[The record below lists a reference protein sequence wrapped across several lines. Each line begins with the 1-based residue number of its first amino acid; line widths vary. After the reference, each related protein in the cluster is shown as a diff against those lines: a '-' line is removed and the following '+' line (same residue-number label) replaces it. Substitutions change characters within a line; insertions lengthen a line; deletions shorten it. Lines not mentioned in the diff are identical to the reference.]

1 MFDAVRKHQRLML
14 GLILLLILPAFVFFG
29 VSGYDQMM
37 GGGDEVAVVEGTK
50 IPRQAFEEAHRQQV
64 ERLQEMLGGQVDVKL
79 FDSPAARAQTLEGLI
94 TQQAVLAE
102 ARSKHIAVPPS
113 EVQKA
118 ILGIEGLTGPDGK
131 FDFSRYQTL
140 LAQQNMTPA
149 MFEARI
155 AQDLTLQ
162 QLGNSVQRSVIVPKF
177 VVDHIF
183 RLQESQRTVRTRV
196 IDPKDF
202 ESGVRPSDEQIAKYY
217 EDNAAAFQVPESV
230 DVEFVVLDRNQL
242 ASTAKIGDNELK
254 AFYDSNKAQFT
265 DPEQRRAS
273 HILIAVP
280 ADADQG
286 AKTKARE
293 KAEGVLAQVKA
304 APEKFEELAKTN
316 SEDTGSAEQGGDLGF
331 FARDMMVKPFSD
343 AAFGMKEG
351 EVSGLVQSEY
361 GFHIIKVT
369 GVKGSGEKPFEEVRP
384 ELESMV
390 RQQQAA
396 TRYTESA
403 ESFTNT
409 VYEQSDSLQPAAA
422 KYSLELKKAQGVSRN
437 PGASLPPDSPLR
449 NPRLLGMLFSD
460 EAIRDRRNTEAM
472 EVAPGVLV
480 SARVVQ
486 HHPEKRRAL
495 EEVKDEIKAR
505 VIAAEAARLAREEGE
520 KLLAS
525 LKGDSKGDSKAE
537 LDKFGTETTVSRAS
551 PGDLAPQ
558 VIEGIFKLP
567 AQPLPAYGGVDL
579 GPRGYY
585 LVSLEKA
592 GGPDPAAEE
601 RRQAYRQQVE
611 QVLSQTA
618 ISAYIEEVKSRL
630 SIERKLQQ

>member
-29 VSGYDQMM
+29 VSGYDRMM

-64 ERLQEMLGGQVDVKL
+64 ERLQEMLGGQVDAKL
-79 FDSPAARAQTLEGLI
+79 FDTPAARAQTLEGLI

-102 ARSKHIAVPPS
+102 ARAKHIRVPPG

-118 ILGIEGLTGPDGK
+118 ILGIEGLTGADGK
-131 FDFSRYQTL
+131 FDFNRYQTL
-140 LAQQNMTPA
+140 LAQQNMTPS

-162 QLGNSVQRSVIVPKF
+162 QLGNSVQRSVIVPKT
-177 VVDHIF
+177 VVDHLF
-183 RLQESQRTVRTRV
+183 ELQESQRTVRTRV

-202 ESGVRPSDEQIAKYY
+202 EAGIKPTDEQIAKYY
-217 EDNAAAFQVPESV
+217 EDNGAAFQVPESV
-230 DVEFVVLDRNQL
+230 DVEYVVLDRNQL
-242 ASTAKIGDNELK
+242 ASSAKVGDDELK
-254 AFYDSNKAQFT
+254 AFYESNKAQFT

-280 ADADQG
+280 ADADE
-286 AKTKARE
+286 ATKAKARE

-304 APEKFEELAKTN
+304 APEKFEELAKAN

-369 GVKGSGEKPFEEVRP
+369 GVKGSGEKPFDEVRP
-384 ELESMV
+384 ELEAMV

-396 TRYTESA
+396 NRYTQLA

-409 VYEQSDSLQPAAA
+409 VYEQSDSLQPAVA

-437 PGASLPPDSPLR
+437 PGPSLPPDSPLR

-495 EEVKDEIKAR
+495 EEVKDEVKAR
-505 VIAAEAARLAREEGE
+505 VIAAEASRLAREEGE

-525 LKGDSKGDSKAE
+525 LKGDGKADLE
-537 LDKFGTETTVSRAS
+537 KFGAETTVSRAS
-551 PGDLAPQ
+551 PGDLGPQ
-558 VIEGIFKLP
+558 VIEAIFKLP
-567 AQPLPAYGGVDL
+567 AQSLPTYGGVDL
-579 GPRGYY
+579 GPRGYH
-585 LVSLEKA
+585 LVRLEKA

-601 RRQAYRQQVE
+601 RRQGYRQQVE

-618 ISAYIEEVKSRL
+618 VSAYIEEVKSRL
-630 SIERKLQQ
+630 SIERKLQP

>member
-29 VSGYDQMM
+29 VSGYDQMI

-50 IPRQAFEEAHRQQV
+50 IPRQSFEEAHRQQV
-64 ERLQEMLGGQVDVKL
+64 ERLQEMLGGQVDAKL
-79 FDSPAARAQTLEGLI
+79 FDTPAARLQTLEGLI
-94 TQQAVLAE
+94 TQQAMLAE
-102 ARSKHIAVPPS
+102 ARSKHITVPPG

-118 ILGIEGLTGPDGK
+118 ILAIDGLTGDDGR
-131 FDFSRYQTL
+131 FDFNRYQTL
-140 LAQQNMTPA
+140 LAQQNMTPS

-162 QLGNSVQRSVIVPKF
+162 QLGNSVQRSVIVPKT
-177 VVDHIF
+177 VVDRIF
-183 RLQESQRTVRTRV
+183 QLQESQRTVRTRL

-202 ESGVRPSDEQIAKYY
+202 EAGIQPTDEQIAKYY

-230 DVEFVVLDRNQL
+230 DVEYVVLDRNQL
-242 ASTAKIGDNELK
+242 ASNHKVSDAELK
-254 AFYDSNKAQFT
+254 AFYESNKAQFT

-273 HILIAVP
+273 HILVSVA
-280 ADADQG
+280 ADADEA
-286 AKTKARE
+286 AKAKARE
-293 KAEGVLAQVKA
+293 KAQGLLAQVKA
-304 APEKFEELAKTN
+304 APEKFDELAKSN
-316 SEDTGSAEQGGDLGF
+316 SDDTGSAEQGGDLGF
-331 FARDMMVKPFSD
+331 FSRDMMVKPFSD

-351 EVSGLVQSEY
+351 EISDLVESEY

-369 GVKGSGEKPFEEVRP
+369 GSKGSGEKPLEEVRP
-384 ELESMV
+384 ELEAML

-396 TRYTESA
+396 RRYTELA

-409 VYEQSDSLQPAAA
+409 VYEQSDSLQPAVT
-422 KYSLELKKAQGVSRN
+422 KFSLELKKAGGISRN
-437 PGASLPPDSPLR
+437 PGPSLPSDSPLR
-449 NPRLLGMLFSD
+449 NPRLLGVLFGD
-460 EAIRDRRNTEAM
+460 ESIRDKRNTEAM

-486 HHPEKRRAL
+486 HHPEKRRPL
-495 EEVKDEIKAR
+495 EEVRDEVKAR

-520 KLLAS
+520 RLLAA
-525 LKGDSKGDSKAE
+525 LKGGEQADLG
-537 LDKFGTETTVSRAS
+537 KFAAATTVSRAA

-567 AQPLPAYGGVDL
+567 SEPLPAHGGIDL
-579 GPRGYY
+579 GPRGFQ
-585 LVSLEKA
+585 LVRLEKA

-618 ISAYIEEVKSRL
+618 VSAYIEEVKSRL
-630 SIERKLQQ
+630 SIERNLQQ